1 MVRDH
6 IDRGRRGKGEEG
18 KGRKK
23 DGSGEREERR
33 KTGKERGTQL
43 VPNQT
48 PGNVR

>member
-6 IDRGRRGKGEEG
+6 IDMGRRGKGEEG

-23 DGSGEREERR
+23 ERSGEGEERR
-33 KTGKERGTQL
+33 ETRKERGTQL

-48 PGNVR
+48 PGNLR

>member
-1 MVRDH
+1 MMRDH

-23 DGSGEREERR
+23 EGSGEGEERR
-33 KTGKERGTQL
+33 ETRKERGTQL

-48 PGNVR
+48 PANLR